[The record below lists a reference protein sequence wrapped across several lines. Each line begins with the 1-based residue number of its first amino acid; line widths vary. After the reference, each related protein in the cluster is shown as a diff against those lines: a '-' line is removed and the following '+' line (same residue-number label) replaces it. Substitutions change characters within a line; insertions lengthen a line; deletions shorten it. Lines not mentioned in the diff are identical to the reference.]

1 MRIKRWLSAVLC
13 LCIAAALFVP
23 VRAAD
28 GAVLTL
34 TQPASLPA
42 AGQSFEVTVS
52 ISGNPGLCAAQL
64 TLRYNAAVV
73 RCTSAGTGAALSGM
87 LSAGNEAASA
97 GAIVA
102 AAGTTPSKRDGVLAS
117 FRFTVVKAGD
127 PGFSLADVS
136 LSDESGAEIAW
147 SLAAGTAGAAPG
159 GSGGAAQELFSD
171 VPSGYWAHDAVARAA
186 SLGLITGYADGTFHP
201 GATVTR
207 AQFTLMLYRL
217 AGEPA
222 VTAAARFPDV
232 PAASRFAAAISWAA
246 ENGYVTGRA
255 DGRFDPSGAV
265 TREQAVAILFRY
277 SGGVS
282 GMETL
287 LSSVYRTQFTDSGA
301 VASYAR
307 AAFDWAIYNGVVSG
321 TTSTTLSPKKP
332 ATRAQIAVILLNFV
346 DAIS

>member
-1 MRIKRWLSAVLC
+1 MKWKRWASLVLC
-13 LCIAAALFVP
+13 LALAAGLFVP
-23 VRAAD
+23 ARAAD

-73 RCTSAGTGAALSGM
+73 RCTSAGAGAALSGM
-87 LSAGNEAASA
+87 LSAGNEAASG

-102 AAGTTPSKRDGVLAS
+102 AAGTTPGKRDGVLAS
-117 FRFTVVKAGD
+117 FRFVVLKSGD

-136 LSDESGAEIAW
+136 LTDEAGAEIVW
-147 SLAAGTAGAAPG
+147 SLAAGTPGVLPGA
-159 GSGGAAQELFSD
+159 GGAAAALFTD
-171 VPSGYWAHDAVARAA
+171 VPSGYWAHDAIARAV
-186 SLGLITGYADGTFHP
+186 SLGLIAGYADGTFRP
-201 GATVTR
+201 GDPVTR

-222 VTAAARFPDV
+222 VTAAAKFPDV
-232 PAASRFAAAISWAA
+232 PATSRFAAAIAWASQ
-246 ENGYVTGRA
+246 NGYVNGRA

-287 LSSVYRTQFTDSGA
+287 FSAVYQSKFEDSGA

-321 TTSTTLSPKKP
+321 TSETTLSPKKP
-332 ATRAQIAVILLNFV
+332 ASRAQIAAILLNFV